1 MTQETKCRPR
11 VSHAAASAR
20 NKITVRPARSPAPQ
34 RWAVAARACAVSVQ
48 EFEVEENID
57 FSVLTGRSSFCLQ
70 RPSGHPF
77 VSFLF
82 PFSPSPL
89 SPSIPFLF
97 IPVLILSHLYAPH
110 QPDAVSRQFR
120 FSVPELPSP
129 GIGAKKKKKT
139 ASPVTRIYCPVRSIF
154 SCACH
159 PSRGTGSIRQSLAG
173 LVDCRFR

>member
-70 RPSGHPF
+70 HPSGHPF

-82 PFSPSPL
+82 PFFPSPL

-120 FSVPELPSP
+120 FSVPELPPP
-129 GIGAKKKKKT
+129 GIGAKKKKKRPQ
-139 ASPVTRIYCPVRSIF
+139 APSPGFTV
-154 SCACH
+154 
-159 PSRGTGSIRQSLAG
+159 PSVQSFLALVILPEAQVQFGSRLLDSWI
-173 LVDCRFR
+173 VD